1 MLNNSQITV
10 GGNAVCQKCEHCRC
24 VSPARIRRGW
34 SAQEKRRKSEATGC
48 CLQLISPPEFQI
60 IIWFSTSR
68 LNKTDRLIKQIE
80 FAQNDFRQPVLVFC
94 MAAWRFAHSG
104 HNKGVP
110 EIFGFFFRFG
120 LVEYVFLVVA
130 GLHQNANDESR
141 TWLIRG
147 WIFRVY
153 VWVCVRVLVGWHR
166 ATGGVYAPQM
176 RLRTRSSVR
185 VTKDDAQGWLAVS
198 FFVFFFFS
206 DEGKKRTYVI
216 CMFAAWMGFSS
227 KLVGSTRTLFEFSSL
242 VGYKLARIINNII

>member
-130 GLHQNANDESR
+130 GLHQNANDESQ

-147 WIFRVY
+147 WILRVRA
-153 VWVCVRVLVGWHR
+153 CVGGLTPGYGGCLRSTNAITHTFVGSCDEGWRPRVIG
-166 ATGGVYAPQM
+166 
-176 RLRTRSSVR
+176 
-185 VTKDDAQGWLAVS
+185 S
-198 FFVFFFFS
+198 FFFRFFFLLWRRQEENVC
-206 DEGKKRTYVI
+206 DLHVRRLNG
-216 CMFAAWMGFSS
+216 
-227 KLVGSTRTLFEFSSL
+227 LFE
-242 VGYKLARIINNII
+242 

>member
-120 LVEYVFLVVA
+120 LVEYVFFGCCWFTPECKWWIPNMAHTRLNTSCACVCWWA
-130 GLHQNANDESR
+130 DTGL
-141 TWLIRG
+141 RG
-147 WIFRVY
+147 VFTLHKCDYAHVRRF
-153 VWVCVRVLVGWHR
+153 VWRRMTPKGDWQFLF
-166 ATGGVYAPQM
+166 
-176 RLRTRSSVR
+176 S
-185 VTKDDAQGWLAVS
+185 
-198 FFVFFFFS
+198 FFFS
-206 DEGKKRTYVI
+206 SLTKARRER
-216 CMFAAWMGFSS
+216 MWFACSPPEWAFR
-227 KLVGSTRTLFEFSSL
+227 V
-242 VGYKLARIINNII
+242 N